1 MNAKPNN
8 KKTFLMI
15 AIMVV
20 AVLVLAIILTNTMQE
35 KPEVLSYDK
44 VVNKVKE
51 GSIEALYFE
60 GDYVV
65 NVLYKNGGS
74 ISAEEYATKV
84 ANFQKAPSLGSFNQ
98 IVGICTVLPS
108 ALTKFSRASTKLLR

>member
-65 NVLYKNGGS
+65 NVLYKNDGS

-84 ANFQKAPSLGSFNQ
+84 ANFQKGKYNVAMLQYLIAHYEGNSKSLRDIFKAP
-98 IVGICTVLPS
+98 
-108 ALTKFSRASTKLLR
+108 